1 MKFLTLILCMLS
13 FNCNADPYT
22 KNINV
27 IVSLGVG
34 SIVDT
39 TCRKIFEIYD
49 QQNKTNTIIT
59 NMPGADHMVAHKHFI
74 TMNEPSILCAGTSV
88 GGLNQHKNPNISP
101 AADTLKPVINL
112 FSSTFLILAPINGSN
127 SVEELISN
135 SKKTG
140 KSILVGAPTTNTAAA
155 FAYILDKNNSKYEIV
170 VFRKPFDAVTSLREG
185 SLDVYVDGGSLNQLI
200 DLAKSKEI
208 AHIMAGSVVRNESVN
223 LHNKYNEIDPL
234 MTKIMLHVKSDVSD
248 SDIAILN
255 MRINNAMNSPQFK
268 SYANDQLAIHAV
280 TNGTV
285 KQAEQTLLN
294 LRKYLKNV
302 RN

>member
-1 MKFLTLILCMLS
+1 MKILILLLSILS
-13 FNCNADPYT
+13 FNCNADQYN

-49 QQNKTNTIIT
+49 QQYKTNTIIT
-59 NMPGADHMVAHKHFI
+59 NMAGADHMVAHKHFI

-88 GGLNQHKNPNISP
+88 GGLNQYKNPNISP
-101 AADTLKPVINL
+101 AVDTLKPVINL
-112 FSSTFLILAPINGSN
+112 FSSTFLILTPINGAN

-155 FAYILDKNNSKYEIV
+155 FSYILDKNNTKYEIV

-200 DLAKSKEI
+200 DSAKAKEI
-208 AHIMAGSVVRNESVN
+208 AHITAGPVRNESVN
-223 LHNKYNEIDPL
+223 LRSKYNDIDPL
-234 MTKIMLHVKSDVSD
+234 MTKIMLHVKSDVPD
-248 SDIAILN
+248 SEIAILN
-255 MRINNAMNSPQFK
+255 TRVNSVMNSAQFK
-268 SYANDQLAIHAV
+268 SYAKDQLTIHTV
-280 TNGTV
+280 TNGSV
-285 KQAEQTLLN
+285 KQAEQTLLT
-294 LRKYLKNV
+294 LRNYLKNV
-302 RN
+302 HN